1 MTVALV
7 TGVVGGIGAAIAKRL
22 SLDGYT
28 VIVSDRPGGAFDEAV
43 QTLKMPG
50 YAADL
55 GDRNAVHDLAHQVTL
70 DHEAPAVL
78 VNAAG
83 GVCHQTHTPVEDVSE
98 EDWKTLFA
106 ANTDSA
112 FYLAQAFVP
121 VMKRKKNGR
130 IITISSGAGLRPS
143 LTKIQG
149 YTASKHALVGLTKQL
164 ALELGPFG
172 ITVNSIAPGFVL
184 SNDATKKQWDRYG
197 KEGQKQLIENIH
209 MRRLGSPEDIAN
221 AASFLASDA
230 SDWITGQILSVD
242 GGHR

>member
-1 MTVALV
+1 MSIALV
-7 TGVVGGIGAAIAKRL
+7 TGVVGGIGAAIARRL
-22 SLDGYT
+22 SSDGFKV
-28 VIVSDRPGGAFDEAV
+28 VITDRPGPAFEQAK
-43 QTLKMPG
+43 TELGFAG

-55 GDRNAVHDLAHQVTL
+55 GDKDDVLKLADQITAEFGTPQIV
-70 DHEAPAVL
+70 

-83 GVCHQTHTPVEDVSE
+83 GVCQQVHEPVENVT
-98 EDWKTLFA
+98 EDNWRALFA

-112 FYLAQAFVP
+112 FFLAQAFTP
-121 VMKRKKNGR
+121 AMKKSGKGR
-130 IITISSGAGLRPS
+130 FITISSGAGLRPS

-184 SNDATKKQWDRYG
+184 SNSATQKQWESYG
-197 KEGQKQLIENIH
+197 EDGQKALVENIH
-209 MRRLGSPEDIAN
+209 MRRLGMPDDIAN
-221 AASFLASDA
+221 AASFLAADA
-230 SDWITGQILSVD
+230 SNWITGQIISVD

>member
-1 MTVALV
+1 MSIALV
-7 TGVVGGIGAAIAKRL
+7 TGVVGGIGAAIARRL
-22 SLDGYT
+22 SSDGFNV
-28 VIVSDRPGGAFDEAV
+28 VITDRPGPAFEQAK
-43 QTLKMPG
+43 TELGFAG

-55 GDRNAVHDLAHQVTL
+55 GDRDDVLKLAEQIAT
-70 DHEAPAVL
+70 EFGTPQIL

-83 GVCHQTHTPVEDVSE
+83 GVCQQVHEPVENVT
-98 EDWKTLFA
+98 EDNWRALFA

-112 FYLAQAFVP
+112 FFLAQAFTP
-121 VMKRKKNGR
+121 AMKKSGKGR
-130 IITISSGAGLRPS
+130 FITISSGAGLRPS

-184 SNDATKKQWDRYG
+184 SNSATQKQWESYG
-197 KEGQKQLIENIH
+197 EDGQKALVENIH
-209 MRRLGSPEDIAN
+209 MRRLGMPDDIAN
-221 AASFLASDA
+221 AASFLAADA
-230 SDWITGQILSVD
+230 SNWITGQIISVD